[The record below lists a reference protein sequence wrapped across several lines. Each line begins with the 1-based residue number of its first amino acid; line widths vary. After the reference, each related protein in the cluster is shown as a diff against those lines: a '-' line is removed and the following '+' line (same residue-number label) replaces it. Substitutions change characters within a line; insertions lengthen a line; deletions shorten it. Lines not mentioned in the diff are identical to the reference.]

1 MTSIG
6 IPLFLFGV
14 VVGYWIFR
22 KKEMPARVIAG
33 LVCGCCA
40 VGLFLLATILG
51 GDHSGSAPQSLHP
64 LTPKDEAEAP
74 FVFSAGLKI
83 ENLTLQDYT
92 TLNRDMGELLKRVG
106 FVGCKG
112 YLIPRPGIHGETNPE
127 VYIEGKSKS
136 NEVVKQM
143 IEKEGIQS
151 VADKLTLEF
160 EKSRNA
166 QNKTA
171 DSSR

>member
-1 MTSIG
+1 
-6 IPLFLFGV
+6 
-14 VVGYWIFR
+14 
-22 KKEMPARVIAG
+22 MPARVIAG